1 MNAAPPAPR
10 ARARV
15 TPRLATRARHSAL
28 ESRASRHRDDM
39 SSRSI
44 VVVGAGNA
52 AGYLVRAL
60 VSHGLGKNVTL
71 IGAEDVAPYERP
83 APTKGFLHAQ
93 NPPRL
98 PGFHTCVG
106 GGGERQT
113 PEWYVEHGVELKL
126 TLRHFAAILR
136 RDMWLS
142 WKVPELVVLDLFRV
156 GQIVVAFLRS

>member
-1 MNAAPPAPR
+1 MPR
-10 ARARV
+10 LRLPARARV

-83 APTKGFLHAQ
+83 ALTKVSARAKPSAFA
-93 NPPRL
+93 RL
-98 PGFHTCVG
+98 SHV
-106 GGGERQT
+106 
-113 PEWYVEHGVELKL
+113 
-126 TLRHFAAILR
+126 R
-136 RDMWLS
+136 R
-142 WKVPELVVLDLFRV
+142 R
-156 GQIVVAFLRS
+156 RR